1 MNAPPTPR
9 RRAAAVLVAG
19 VAVLLSACGDGAT
32 RDDVAP
38 VPSRPTVAP
47 TVPATPVVT
56 VPVTTPVFAAT
67 VTTVTASDL
76 GASWR
81 AGCPVGPDQLRRLTL
96 SYRDFDGRAQTG
108 ALVVHTEVTDAV
120 TAIFRRLFDARVPI
134 RRMETVDR
142 YAGSDDASMAA
153 DNTSAFNCRR
163 AVTSGPPQ
171 WSAHAYGRAIDVN
184 PVENPYVLG
193 DKALPPA
200 GAAFV
205 DRTDVRPG
213 MASPGSA
220 LVEAFAAS
228 GWQWGGRW
236 AGSPDYQHF
245 SADGT

>member
-1 MNAPPTPR
+1 M
-9 RRAAAVLVAG
+9 LVAG
-19 VAVLLSACGDGAT
+19 AAVMLSACGGGSTGTDAARVPAT
-32 RDDVAP
+32 SSLA
-38 VPSRPTVAP
+38 S
-47 TVPATPVVT
+47 TVPATAAVT
-56 VPVTTPVFAAT
+56 VPVTVPGF
-67 VTTVTASDL
+67 TASVASVTVADL

-81 AGCPVGPDQLRRLTL
+81 EGCPVGPDQLRRLTV
-96 SYRDFDGRAQTG
+96 SYWDFEGRPQTG
-108 ALVVHTEVTDAV
+108 ALVVHADVTDAV
-120 TAIFRRLFDARVPI
+120 TAIFRRLFDDRVPI

-142 YAGSDDASMAA
+142 FAGSDDASMAA

-163 AVTSGPPQ
+163 AVASGAPQ

-184 PVENPYVLG
+184 PVENPYVLDG
-193 DKALPPA
+193 TALPPA

-205 DRTDVRPG
+205 NRTDVRPG
-213 MASPGSA
+213 MATPGRA